1 MSVKRKASTGGWGVQ
16 SCRVRSSGVDLPMEG
31 TKSRLRNL
39 DFFFQVSSGLRR
51 AFDTRHNCRWAV
63 AHRSRAAW
71 PAEPGERTLEVRIA
85 GITSDGGEHLRS
97 LPVS

>member
-1 MSVKRKASTGGWGVQ
+1 MKRSFRRTAI
-16 SCRVRSSGVDLPMEG
+16 R
-31 TKSRLRNL
+31 
-39 DFFFQVSSGLRR
+39 LRR

-63 AHRSRAAW
+63 ASAWSRAAW

-97 LPVS
+97 LRVS